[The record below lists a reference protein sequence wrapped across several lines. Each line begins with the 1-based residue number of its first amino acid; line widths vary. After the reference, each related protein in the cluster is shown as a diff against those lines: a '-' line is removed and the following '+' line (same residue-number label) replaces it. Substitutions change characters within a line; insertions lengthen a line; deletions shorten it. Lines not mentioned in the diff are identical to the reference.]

1 MNSTHNK
8 GKSVVA
14 ERFIRALKSK
24 KNKKIEIYDFNR
36 KMCILIS
43 YLIWLI
49 ITTVHFAQENMKP
62 VDVKS
67 GIYIDFKKENN
78 KDDHKLEVGEQV
90 KILKYKN
97 IFTKG
102 YVPNW
107 FREIFVIRKVKN
119 TVPWTYL
126 ISDLNGKEIVGT
138 FYEK

>member
-1 MNSTHNK
+1 
-8 GKSVVA
+8 
-14 ERFIRALKSK
+14 
-24 KNKKIEIYDFNR
+24 
-36 KMCILIS
+36 MCILIS

>member
-1 MNSTHNK
+1 
-8 GKSVVA
+8 
-14 ERFIRALKSK
+14 
-24 KNKKIEIYDFNR
+24 
-36 KMCILIS
+36 MCILIS

-49 ITTVHFAQENMKP
+49 ITTIHFAQENMKP

-67 GIYIDFKKENN
+67 GTYIDFKKENN
-78 KDDHKLEVGEQV
+78 KHDPKFEVREHV
-90 KILKYKN
+90 KISKYKN

-102 YVPNW
+102 YDPNW
-107 FREIFVIRKVKN
+107 FRDIFVIRKGKN

>member
-14 ERFIRALKSK
+14 ERFIRALK
-24 KNKKIEIYDFNR
+24 NKKIRNIWLQYR
-36 KMCILIS
+36 KICILIS

-49 ITTVHFAQENMKP
+49 ITTIHFAQENMKP

-67 GIYIDFKKENN
+67 GTYIDFKKENN
-78 KDDHKLEVGEQV
+78 KHDPKFNVREHV
-90 KILKYKN
+90 KISKYKN

-102 YVPNW
+102 YDPNW
-107 FREIFVIRKVKN
+107 FRDIFVIRKGKN

>member
-14 ERFIRALKSK
+14 ERFIRALK
-24 KNKKIEIYDFNR
+24 NKKIRNIWLQYR
-36 KMCILIS
+36 KICILIS

-49 ITTVHFAQENMKP
+49 ITTIHFAQENMKP

-67 GIYIDFKKENN
+67 GKYIDFKKENN
-78 KDDHKLEVGEQV
+78 KHDPKFEVREHV
-90 KILKYKN
+90 KISKYKN

-102 YVPNW
+102 YDPNW
-107 FREIFVIRKVKN
+107 FRDIFVIRKVKN